1 MASTP
6 ILKFHHYGRR
16 FVQLKKVTSCRKISG
31 SFVTRSQK
39 EENSG
44 PISNPVE
51 IKTNKILESDLSKFE
66 LDRIRNFSI
75 IAHIDHGK
83 STLADCMLE
92 YVGAITK
99 RNNQNDRVLDKLQ
112 VERERGITVKA
123 QTASV
128 IYEVSTYHLM
138 LSSVTPQNHNSAIL
152 SHSNL
157 KLCHFRIW
165 MITKSTC

>member
-1 MASTP
+1 MASTA
-6 ILKFHHYGRR
+6 ILKFHHYGRT

-39 EENSG
+39 EENNG

-138 LSSVTPQNHNSAIL
+138 LSSVAPHVLNSAIL

>member
-6 ILKFHHYGRR
+6 ILKFHHYVRR
-16 FVQLKKVTSCRKISG
+16 FVQVKKVTSCRKISG

-66 LDRIRNFSI
+66 FDRIRNFSI

-138 LSSVTPQNHNSAIL
+138 LSSVAPHV
-152 SHSNL
+152 L
-157 KLCHFRIW
+157 KSCLL
-165 MITKSTC
+165 KSINVFCRTQI